1 MSAPALA
8 PVTTVNSGLV
18 PRSDQPTS
26 RPAPYAPLEPP
37 PEIASTLIA
46 PSRPAATARTSE
58 FKRASSAS
66 ARSSDHT
73 RAFGM
78 LGILAT
84 ACCALVEGI
93 RACDAQPASGNSPKT
108 ITSFLDQAG
117 PRRITE
123 NLDRVGPSDST
134 LPASTPYQAP

>member
-46 PSRPAATARTSE
+46 PSRPAATARTSDFE
-58 FKRASSAS
+58 RASSAS

-84 ACCALVEGI
+84 ACWALVEEI
-93 RACDAQPASGNSPKT
+93 RGGDAQPARVNSART
-108 ITSFLDQAG
+108 TRSFLERSG
-117 PRRITE
+117 RPRFTE
-123 NLDRVGPSDST
+123 NLDGVGPSVSA
-134 LPASTPYQAP
+134 LPAS